1 MEMFVVEKFF
11 IRKFLTGI
19 STETFKVRFW
29 DGTEEVIGD
38 GEVAFT
44 IIFNKP
50 INQSA
55 VLADA
60 CLALGEAYMDGD
72 IDFEGDLQHIL
83 ESIYQNKGSFLHSH
97 KLLMKLLKL
106 KGTSL
111 KKQKEDISY
120 HYDLGNEF
128 YELWLDETMNYSCGY
143 FKNENDSLY
152 DAQINKINYILKKL
166 NLKENQTLLDI
177 GCGWGH
183 LIIEAA
189 KQYKVKS
196 LGITLSEEQYEK
208 VKERIKKENLEE
220 YVDVKLMDYRELEKS
235 KLKFDRI
242 VSVGMLEHVGSANIP
257 LYFKNVDKVLNPEG
271 IFVLHFITGMM
282 ETEGNSW
289 IKKYIFPG
297 GYIPT
302 IREVTNVFTDLDYH
316 IVDLESLR
324 LHYMKTLMCWEK
336 NFEANLDKVREM
348 FDERFIRMW
357 RMYLCSCAASFH
369 YGVVDIHQFILT
381 KGLNN
386 EIPMTRNYLYE

>member
-44 IIFNKP
+44 IIFNKH

-83 ESIYQNKGSFLHSH
+83 ESIYQKKSSFLHNH

-128 YELWLDETMNYSCGY
+128 YKLWLDKTMNYSCGY

-152 DAQINKINYILKKL
+152 DAQINKI
-166 NLKENQTLLDI
+166 
-177 GCGWGH
+177 
-183 LIIEAA
+183 
-189 KQYKVKS
+189 
-196 LGITLSEEQYEK
+196 
-208 VKERIKKENLEE
+208 
-220 YVDVKLMDYRELEKS
+220 
-235 KLKFDRI
+235 
-242 VSVGMLEHVGSANIP
+242 
-257 LYFKNVDKVLNPEG
+257 
-271 IFVLHFITGMM
+271 
-282 ETEGNSW
+282 
-289 IKKYIFPG
+289 
-297 GYIPT
+297 
-302 IREVTNVFTDLDYH
+302 
-316 IVDLESLR
+316 
-324 LHYMKTLMCWEK
+324 
-336 NFEANLDKVREM
+336 
-348 FDERFIRMW
+348 
-357 RMYLCSCAASFH
+357 
-369 YGVVDIHQFILT
+369 
-381 KGLNN
+381 
-386 EIPMTRNYLYE
+386 